1 MVKSGKKKSV
11 RSVKPDSG
19 ETSKKSTSSNTSTA
33 SFATDSDLGSRTFE
47 KAFDEV
53 EDYAITLL
61 DPVGVVLT
69 WNRGAEKMKR
79 YTASE
84 IIGRNYRMF
93 YTPED
98 KRDELAE
105 NHLEHARRAGR
116 TNYEGWRVRAD
127 GTRFWGS
134 VTLTAL
140 HAEDGKVNGFLILT
154 RDLTDK
160 KIAEDHYSNFVEEL
174 KLKNEE
180 LRKSEERYHKMIA
193 EVIDYAIIL
202 LDHEGKVL
210 DWNKGAEALKGYS
223 AKEIIGKSFRL
234 FYPKDEKEAGVP
246 DHLLAEAVGKGSVTH
261 EGWRLRKD
269 GTRFWGNVTLTAL
282 HDANGNI
289 IGFSKVTRD
298 LTQRKIAEDK
308 VSIILDEL
316 RQANEQLKQSEE
328 RYHRMIAE
336 VEDYAIILLDTDGN
350 IVNWNNGA
358 ELIKGYK
365 PSEILGK
372 NFRIFYSKE
381 DRARKLPEE
390 LLQRAATEGKAT
402 HEGWRVRKDGT
413 RFWGSIVITA
423 LHNTNGDIM
432 GFSKVTRDLTE
443 RKKAEDQLKTN
454 AAQLDLKNKSLER
467 LNEELSSF
475 ARVASHD
482 MKEPLRKIQT
492 FASRMED
499 AHFDPQKSSE
509 FVSKIKSTAASMQNL
524 IEDLLAYSQVSSD
537 LNTQTF
543 EKADLNK
550 ILKNVVADLEVSIQ
564 EKGALVESDRLP
576 SVRCISYQMRQM
588 FLNLISN
595 AIKFSRRDERPQ
607 ITIRAEAIKGP
618 DIPGQVLTGGNK
630 YHHITVSDNGIGFPQ
645 QHSDKIFEAFQRL
658 HPRSVFAGTGIGLA
672 IVKKVVENHN
682 GIVSAE
688 GTPGVGATFHIYLP
702 AR

>member
-1 MVKSGKKKSV
+1 
-11 RSVKPDSG
+11 
-19 ETSKKSTSSNTSTA
+19 
-33 SFATDSDLGSRTFE
+33 
-47 KAFDEV
+47 
-53 EDYAITLL
+53 
-61 DPVGVVLT
+61 
-69 WNRGAEKMKR
+69 
-79 YTASE
+79 
-84 IIGRNYRMF
+84 MF

-98 KRDELAE
+98 KCDELAE
-105 NHLEHARRAGR
+105 KHLEPARKAGR
-116 TNYEGWRVRAD
+116 VNYEGWRVRAD

-134 VTLTAL
+134 LTVTGL
-140 HAEDGKVNGFLILT
+140 HAEDRKVNGFLILT

-160 KIAEDHYSNFVEEL
+160 RIAEDNYSNLVEEL

-223 AKEIIGKSFRL
+223 AGEIIGRSFRL
-234 FYPKDEKEAGVP
+234 FYPKDENEAGVP
-246 DHLLAEAVGKGSVTH
+246 DHLLAEAVTKGSVTH

-298 LTQRKIAEDK
+298 LTHRKIAEDK

-336 VEDYAIILLDTDGN
+336 VEDYAIILLDTDGT
-350 IVNWNNGA
+350 IINWNNGA

-372 NFRIFYSKE
+372 NFRIFYTEE
-381 DRARKLPEE
+381 DRAKKLPEE

-423 LHNTNGDIM
+423 LHNTNGEIM

-467 LNEELSSF
+467 LNEELTSF

-537 LNTQTF
+537 LKTQTF
-543 EKADLNK
+543 EKTDLNK
-550 ILKNVVADLEVSIQ
+550 ILKNVLTDLEISIQ
-564 EKGALVESDRLP
+564 EKGALVEADRLP
-576 SVRCISYQMRQM
+576 SVRCISYQIRQM

-595 AIKFSRRDERPQ
+595 AIKFSRPDERPR

-618 DIPGQVLTGGNK
+618 DIPGQVLTGGNE

-658 HPRSVFAGTGIGLA
+658 HPQSVFAGTGIGLA
-672 IVKKVVENHN
+672 IVKRVVENHN